1 MTFSLQRSEALFAA
15 SKEVIPG
22 GVNSPVRAFR
32 SVGGTPPFI
41 VRGQGS
47 RIYDADGNAY
57 IDYCL
62 SWGPLILGHAHP
74 EVVAALQAAAERG
87 TSFGAPTELE
97 LEMARAICQVYPG
110 MEMVRL
116 VNSGTEATMSA
127 IRVARAA
134 TRRTRVI
141 KFIGNY
147 HGHNDMMLVGAGS
160 GAADLGVPDSP
171 GVPAAAAAHTLNLPY
186 NDAAAVQAAFDRFG
200 GEIACVIVEPVAG
213 NMGLVLPRPGFLELL
228 RRLTAASGA
237 LLIFDEVLCG
247 LRLPGGSAAAHF
259 GIDPDLA
266 CLGKVIGGGL
276 PVGAYGGKR
285 RYMELVAPA
294 GPVYQA
300 GTLSGN
306 PLAVTAGLTQL
317 RILQRPGVLASLEQK
332 QRQLVTGINGVLD
345 RRGLPY
351 RAQGIGS
358 LFGLFFNPD
367 PVVDFATA
375 RQSDLALYGRF
386 FHALLRRGVYFAPSQ
401 LEAGFVSLAH
411 TDADLAETVS
421 AVDAALDEA
430 LGA

>member
-1 MTFSLQRSEALFAA
+1 MTFPLQKAAALFAA
-15 SKEVIPG
+15 SQEVMPG
-22 GVNSPVRAFR
+22 GVNSPVRSFK

-41 VRGQGS
+41 VRGEGS
-47 RIYDADGNAY
+47 RLYDVDGNTY

-74 EVVAALQAAAERG
+74 EVVAALKAAVERG
-87 TSFGAPTELE
+87 TSYGIPTELE
-97 LEMARAICQVYPG
+97 LEMARAVCAFYPG

-134 TRRTRVI
+134 TGRNRIV
-141 KFIGNY
+141 KFVGNY
-147 HGHNDMMLVGAGS
+147 HGHSDMLLVSAGS

-171 GVPAAAAAHTLNLPY
+171 GVPAATAANTLNLPF
-186 NDAAAVQAAFDRFG
+186 NDLAAVRAAFARWG
-200 GEIACVIVEPVAG
+200 GEIAAVIVEPVAG
-213 NMGLVLPRPGFLELL
+213 NMGLVLPRPGFLEGL
-228 RRLTAASGA
+228 RQITREHGA

-247 LRLPGGSAAAHF
+247 FRLPGGSAAAHF

-266 CLGKVIGGGL
+266 TLGKVIGGGL

-294 GPVYQA
+294 GPMYQA

-317 RILQRPGVLASLEQK
+317 RILQRPGVWEGLEARQ
-332 QRQLVTGINGVLD
+332 QRLVAGINGVLAS
-345 RRGLPY
+345 RGLPY

-358 LFGLFFNPD
+358 LFGLFFSAE
-367 PVVDFATA
+367 PVYDFAA
-375 RQSDLALYGRF
+375 ANRADKALYARF
-386 FHALLRRGVYFAPSQ
+386 FHALMRRGVYFAPSQ
-401 LEAGFVSLAH
+401 LEAGFLSLAH
-411 TDADLAETVS
+411 SDADLDATVA
-421 AVDAALDEA
+421 AVAGALDEV
-430 LGA
+430 LG